1 MARVEANPTGRG
13 RALLLLALFG
23 LGLAC
28 LAMPAAA
35 ENGVATEWV
44 KRYNLQANVN
54 DRPIAIGS
62 DGDGNIFVTGSAS
75 GEGSYDCLTIKYSPS
90 GRHLWARRY
99 KNGDAVAM
107 AVDGQGNVLVTLNSG
122 RTGTS
127 WDIATIKYSP
137 DGKRLWVRRYNG
149 PRNGTDYASA
159 MTVDGQGNVYVSG
172 SSWGGDT
179 GNNFAIIKY
188 SPNGQRL
195 WVRRPQENARFLAVD
210 SQGNVYVTGVEGD
223 IPTPN
228 SVTVKYSPNGHRLWV
243 RRYYS
248 PKGFYSPRSLAV
260 DGQDNLYVNG
270 LEGSY
275 MTAAYSGTIK
285 YSPDGQQLWERCD
298 ILGCFPQAMA
308 MSAQGYVHV
317 IGYNQLFKYNA
328 DGELLWSRY
337 FYDHLQM
344 ALALDAAGNAYVTG
358 RSWSPEAGYDFAT
371 FKYSPEGKELWV
383 RRYNGPGNGDDN
395 AEALAV
401 DNLGNVYVTGASEG
415 AVMQYDW
422 VTIRYLQSPRMGP

>member
-149 PRNGTDYASA
+149 PGNGTDYASA

-228 SVTVKYSPNGHRLWV
+228 SVTVKYSPNGQRLWV

-248 PKGFYSPRSLAV
+248 PKGFYSPRSLAL
-260 DGQDNLYVNG
+260 DGQGNLYVNG
-270 LEGSY
+270 LEGIY
-275 MTAAYSGTIK
+275 MTAAFSGTIK
-285 YSPDGQQLWERCD
+285 YSPDGEQLWEQCTVF
-298 ILGCFPQAMA
+298 GCEPQAMTVD
-308 MSAQGYVHV
+308 SQDCVHV
-317 IGYNQLFKYNA
+317 IGYNQLFKYNP
-328 DGELLWSRY
+328 DGELLRLNNFSGL
-337 FYDHLQM
+337 FLN
-344 ALALDAAGNAYVTG
+344 ALTLDAKDNAYVTG
-358 RSWSPEAGYDFAT
+358 ASWSPESGYDYAT
-371 FKYSPEGKELWV
+371 FKYSPEGAELWA
-383 RRYNGPGNGDDN
+383 RRYNGPGNGNDI
-395 AEALAV
+395 AEAVAV
-401 DNLGNVYVTGASEG
+401 DALGNVYVTGVSEG
-415 AVMQYDW
+415 AATQYDW